1 MLLIKRKDT
10 LQNPFIPLYLLF
22 VNRNDSELGRRE
34 CMKNTLIELKN
45 VSFQYEYTQVLKN
58 ISLKVQ
64 EGDFLAI
71 IGSNGSGK
79 STLLKIILGLLKPL
93 SGEVYLFG
101 QHSSQFKHRE
111 WIGYVS
117 QKSNSFNTSF
127 PATVEEVVKSG
138 LTKKV
143 GLFKRIPKNAKRKIH
158 HALKLVG
165 MENYAH
171 KNIGQLSGGQQQ
183 RVFIARA
190 LISNPKILILDEP
203 TVGVDH
209 ENVQSFY
216 NMLTSLNREQNMTII
231 LVTHDVDTVSKSIS
245 HVACLNQT
253 IHFHGYKEEFE
264 CITQEQLNDWYGHD
278 VRKVH

>member
-1 MLLIKRKDT
+1 M
-10 LQNPFIPLYLLF
+10 N
-22 VNRNDSELGRRE
+22 
-34 CMKNTLIELKN
+34 NTLIELKN

-58 ISLKVQ
+58 ISLKVN

-79 STLLKIILGLLKPL
+79 STLIKIILGILKPL

-101 QHSSQFKHRE
+101 KPIQQVKHRE

-117 QKSNSFNTSF
+117 QKSNSFNSAF

-138 LTKKV
+138 LTPTA
-143 GLFKRIPKNAKRKIH
+143 GLFNIISKDKIH
-158 HALKLVG
+158 HALTLVG
-165 MENYAH
+165 MEKY
-171 KNIGQLSGGQQQ
+171 KKQNIGQLSGGQQQ

-190 LISNPKILILDEP
+190 LVSNPKVLILDEP

-216 NMLTSLNREQNMTII
+216 DMLTRLNKEQNMTIV
-231 LVTHDVDTVSKSIS
+231 LVTHDVNTVSKRVS

-253 IHFHGYKEEFE
+253 IHFHGFKEEFE
-264 CITQEQLNDWYGHD
+264 SITQEQLNDWYGHD
-278 VRKVH
+278 VRKIH